1 VTESNHPA
9 AEDSPALEATPEVI
23 RALVDNHRK
32 FLAFLERRVH
42 SREVAEDI
50 LQEAFVRGLPRAGQ
64 LRDEESVVA
73 WFYRSLRNALVDHY
87 RKQGAEQRAF
97 EKVAVLSDESVPG
110 VDAELMDT
118 VCACAGALV
127 ATLKPEYAEALQRVD
142 LGGASVKD
150 WAEAGGI
157 TANNASV
164 RLHRAREALRQQVV
178 KSCGTCADHGCLD
191 CHCAPPGTAA
201 R

>member
-1 VTESNHPA
+1 VIDSIPPSD
-9 AEDSPALEATPEVI
+9 DSPVLAATPEVVQ
-23 RALVDNHRK
+23 ALVGNHRK
-32 FLAFLERRVH
+32 FLAFLERRVN

-50 LQEAFVRGLPRAGQ
+50 LQEAFVRALPRAGE

-97 EKVAVLSDESVPG
+97 EKVSVLSDGAVPG

-118 VCACAGALV
+118 VCACAGELI
-127 ATLKPEYAEALQRVD
+127 ATLKPEYAKALRRVD
-142 LGGASVKD
+142 LGGASVKA
-150 WAEAGGI
+150 WAEADGI
-157 TANNASV
+157 SANNASV
-164 RLHRAREALRQQVV
+164 RLHRARAALRQQVE

-191 CHCAPPGTAA
+191 CHCAQPAKAPQ
-201 R
+201 